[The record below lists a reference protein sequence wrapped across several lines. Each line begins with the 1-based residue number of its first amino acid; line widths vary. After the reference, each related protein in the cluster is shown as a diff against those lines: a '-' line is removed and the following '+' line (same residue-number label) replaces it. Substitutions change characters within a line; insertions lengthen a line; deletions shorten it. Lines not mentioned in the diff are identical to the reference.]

1 MTLAAH
7 AIVVDRPVDEV
18 YDAWSDGPA
27 LSSRLGDGIEV
38 EPLDDALTRWTVPWG
53 GVQHQIVVREIATAP
68 RREVVWMSVS
78 GPRLAGRVS
87 FLPLGGSSTSVRLSV
102 DFDPRN
108 PFGYL
113 ADTFG
118 VPDRAV
124 ERVLHQF
131 QASMGSGTTTSVDAS
146 DHETLGA
153 SPHARGHAR

>member
-18 YDAWSDGPA
+18 YDAWTDRPA
-27 LSSRLGDGIEV
+27 LSLRLGDGIEV
-38 EPLDDALTRWTVPWG
+38 EPLADSLTRWTVPWG
-53 GVQHQIVVREIATAP
+53 GAQHQIVVREITTST
-68 RREVVWMSVS
+68 RRDVVWMSVS
-78 GPRLAGRVS
+78 GPRLAGRVT
-87 FLPLGGSSTSVRLSV
+87 FLPLGDSSTCVRLSV

-108 PFGYL
+108 PLGYL

-131 QASMGSGTTTSVDAS
+131 QASVSTGSPG
-146 DHETLGA
+146 HESLGA
-153 SPHARGHAR
+153 TPHARGDAG

>member
-18 YDAWSDGPA
+18 YDAWSDRPA
-27 LSSRLGDGIEV
+27 LSLRLGDGIEV

-53 GVQHQIVVREIATAP
+53 GVQHQIVVREIATAT
-68 RREVVWMSVS
+68 RRDVVWMSVS
-78 GPRLAGRVS
+78 GPRLAGRVA
-87 FLPLGGSSTSVRLSV
+87 FLPLGEGSTCVRMSV

-108 PFGYL
+108 PLGYL
-113 ADTFG
+113 ADTLG

-124 ERVLHQF
+124 ERVLQHF
-131 QASMGSGTTTSVDAS
+131 QASMSSATTSSGAAGI
-146 DHETLGA
+146 ETPGA